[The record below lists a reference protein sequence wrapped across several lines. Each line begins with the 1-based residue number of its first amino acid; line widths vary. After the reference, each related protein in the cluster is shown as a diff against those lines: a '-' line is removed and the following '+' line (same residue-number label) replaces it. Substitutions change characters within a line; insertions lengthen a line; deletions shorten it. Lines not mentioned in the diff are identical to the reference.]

1 MDPFSANNV
10 ADKMFIVLDNVAKMK
25 YEGTYTDTNSEQ
37 SYNPVFSR
45 DGEKITYTAIKN
57 GKNIIV
63 VNDEEY
69 AEFIDQNYPQF
80 VGDTYEIAYLARDNN
95 ESFLIVAGEKKAE
108 HNDISHINTPFYVGN
123 GASQIASM
131 ATDNDTRSI
140 IVNDAS

>member
-1 MDPFSANNV
+1 
-10 ADKMFIVLDNVAKMK
+10 MFIVLDNVAKMK

-80 VGDTYEIAYLARDNN
+80 ICYTY
-95 ESFLIVAGEKKAE
+95 
-108 HNDISHINTPFYVGN
+108 
-123 GASQIASM
+123 
-131 ATDNDTRSI
+131 
-140 IVNDAS
+140 